1 LHQTP
6 GHRHSARD
14 IENFRE
20 KPEILALALQV
31 RIFGKTPLSPKKRPK
46 KIFKKIKKK
55 LTSDKR
61 GFTFYKM

>member
-14 IENFRE
+14 IESFRE
-20 KPEILALALQV
+20 KPEILALALQL
-31 RIFGKTPLSPKKRPK
+31 RIFGKSPLSPKKWPK
-46 KIFKKIKKK
+46 KNFKKIKKK
-55 LTSDKR
+55 LTSDKK